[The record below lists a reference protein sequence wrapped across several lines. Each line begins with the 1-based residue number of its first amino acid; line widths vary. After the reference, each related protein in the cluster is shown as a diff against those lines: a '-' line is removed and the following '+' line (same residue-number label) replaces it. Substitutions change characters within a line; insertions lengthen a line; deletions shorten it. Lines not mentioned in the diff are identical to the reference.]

1 MRRNYCS
8 VKTTDQN
15 FFLLIKCVFTLKVVE
30 DYGNKIYCP
39 FRPAEIVVVKIKC
52 FNIFSGF
59 RMNPSSWPSFLQKTL
74 TGAVVASDSCFKK
87 VIIKIVFH
95 SYDLHTETMVMKSL

>member
-1 MRRNYCS
+1 MY
-8 VKTTDQN
+8 
-15 FFLLIKCVFTLKVVE
+15 FFSWP
-30 DYGNKIYCP
+30 KIYSLHILP
-39 FRPAEIVVVKIKC
+39 EIVVVKIKC
-52 FNIFSGF
+52 FNTFSGF

-95 SYDLHTETMVMKSL
+95 SYDLHTENNGYEITVTGKRVQRYI